1 MKKTAP
7 LFGATKRPG
16 GGPRD
21 SVFAE
26 IVSRASRLQTATTS
40 LLHASKRRGHR
51 TPAFTGRIRKRQKKS
66 LLLLGSLL
74 LGSWLLSSLLL
85 SGHIGLPPSFYFG
98 PDEWFW

>member
-7 LFGATKRPG
+7 LLGASTRPG
-16 GGPRD
+16 GGPLCPE
-21 SVFAE
+21 FAE
-26 IVSRASRLQTATTS
+26 IVSRAIRLQTATTS